1 MNHLKELSPGTI
13 HPHLLVAIE
22 RDVIADI
29 RRYAQGH
36 VKEVMRGAETPE
48 LAALLVDK
56 YCEGM
61 ASALRIAGLDSVVQA
76 VGDRLV
82 REIDPQFEAHLE
94 ARWTARSLSLNFIA
108 QRP

>member
-13 HPHLLVAIE
+13 RPHLLEAIE

-29 RRYAQGH
+29 RMYARSRATY
-36 VKEVMRGAETPE
+36 VMWGAETPE
-48 LAALLVDK
+48 LAALLIDK
-56 YCEGM
+56 YCQGM
-61 ASALRIAGLDSVVQA
+61 ASALHIAGLDSVVRA

-82 REIDPQFEAHLE
+82 REMDPQFEAHVE
-94 ARWTARSLSLNFIA
+94 ARQAARPASLNFIA